1 LYAPENANGFL
12 EPMSYGYNNE
22 VQDIF
27 SEITDVPKAAMVEM
41 LRRKTINPNLPI
53 YIPGN
58 LRADLNG
65 IVGTLIFGNGGIEG
79 SIGMINRK
87 GLTSEIEYTPNLL
100 IGSTLNAAVVSS
112 GTAGGAGTAA
122 GGVPPGNTVRGYTT
136 SSYPKATGLSTWT
149 VQNFLT
155 TTPVF
160 SRPATGYLSPTT
172 VARFSFIPAGDGLI
186 EGSFVS
192 TDKVSLERS
201 KTGLLNRVYAVI
213 LDGDVK
219 AGVGFILRGSVQ
231 PMVKAIGNLQDL
243 SDTTTEV
250 FRLETID

>member
-1 LYAPENANGFL
+1 
-12 EPMSYGYNNE
+12 
-22 VQDIF
+22 
-27 SEITDVPKAAMVEM
+27 
-41 LRRKTINPNLPI
+41 
-53 YIPGN
+53 
-58 LRADLNG
+58 
-65 IVGTLIFGNGGIEG
+65 
-79 SIGMINRK
+79 
-87 GLTSEIEYTPNLL
+87 
-100 IGSTLNAAVVSS
+100 
-112 GTAGGAGTAA
+112 
-122 GGVPPGNTVRGYTT
+122 
-136 SSYPKATGLSTWT
+136 
-149 VQNFLT
+149 
-155 TTPVF
+155 
-160 SRPATGYLSPTT
+160 

-231 PMVKAIGNLQDL
+231 PMVKAIGNQQDL